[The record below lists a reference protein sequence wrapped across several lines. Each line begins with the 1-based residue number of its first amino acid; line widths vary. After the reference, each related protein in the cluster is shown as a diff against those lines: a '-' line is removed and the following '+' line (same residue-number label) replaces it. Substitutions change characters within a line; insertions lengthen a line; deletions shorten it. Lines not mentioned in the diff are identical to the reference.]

1 MERRN
6 FVLTFASLFFI
17 DRFKGLGKSHRIPSS
32 ESKFNKIIK
41 SAIDGNWKVLPIGEL
56 IGKIG
61 LELVGAPYVEKTL
74 DRELPERCNVT
85 FDGFDCVTFFE
96 VSLCL
101 ARIIKKGSIS
111 FDDLLK
117 EVTYTRYRDGKLLDY
132 SSRLHYTSDWIYN
145 NIEKGVVEDK
155 TVELGGKPIQF
166 KVNFMSNNPDLYI
179 GLKNNTQQIEKMRAI
194 EKEIAN
200 RTYYYV
206 PIERISSIEGQIATG
221 DIIAIVT
228 NKPGLDYSHIGLGYN
243 EKQKSAKF
251 LHASS
256 KQRKVVLD
264 TNVSDF
270 VRGIKSSIGIT
281 LLKPL
286 EL

>member
-6 FVLTFASLFFI
+6 FVLTFASLFVAY
-17 DRFKGLGKSHRIPSS
+17 RFKGLGKSNQISPTT
-32 ESKFNKIIK
+32 SKFDRIIK
-41 SAIDGNWKVLPIGEL
+41 SALEGNWKILPIGEL
-56 IGKIG
+56 IGKIATALIG
-61 LELVGAPYVEKTL
+61 TPYIEKTL
-74 DRELPERCNVT
+74 DRELPERCIVT

-101 ARIIKKGSIS
+101 ARIIKKGNFS

-155 TVELGGKPIQF
+155 TIELSGVPIRF
-166 KVNFMSNNPDLYI
+166 KLNFMSNNPDLYI
-179 GLKNNTQQIEKMRAI
+179 GLKNNTQQIEKIRAI

-200 RTYYYV
+200 RTYYYI
-206 PIERISSIEGQIATG
+206 PTEKIPSIERLIATG

-228 NKPGLDYSHIGLGYN
+228 NKPGLDYSHTGLGYN
-243 EKQKSAKF
+243 EEQKSARF

-264 TNVSDF
+264 TNIADF
-270 VRGIKSSIGIT
+270 VQGVKSNIGIT
-281 LLKPL
+281 VLKPL
-286 EL
+286 EP

>member
-6 FVLTFASLFFI
+6 FVLTFASLFVVN
-17 DRFKGLGKSHRIPSS
+17 RFKGLGKSNQASHTT
-32 ESKFNKIIK
+32 SKFDRIIK
-41 SAIDGNWKVLPIGEL
+41 SALEENWKVLPIGEL
-56 IGKIG
+56 IGKIA
-61 LELVGAPYVEKTL
+61 LKLVGTPYLEKTL
-74 DRELPERCNVT
+74 DRELPERCVVT

-101 ARIIKKGSIS
+101 ARIIKKDKIS
-111 FDDLLK
+111 LNDLVE
-117 EVTYTRYRDGKLLDY
+117 EVTYTRYRNGKLVDY
-132 SSRLHYTSDWIYN
+132 SSRLHYTSDWIYD

-155 TVELGGKPIQF
+155 TIELGGAPIRF
-166 KVNFMSNNPDLYI
+166 KLNFMSNHPDLYI
-179 GLKNNTQQIEKMRAI
+179 GLKNNSQQIEKIRAI

-200 RTYYYV
+200 RTYYYI
-206 PIERISSIEGQIATG
+206 PIEKISSIEGQIATG

-228 NKPGLDYSHIGLGYN
+228 NKPGLDYSHTGLGYN
-243 EKQKSAKF
+243 ERQKSAKF

-264 TNVSDF
+264 TNISDF

-281 LLKPL
+281 VLKPL